1 MLRVDRSLVGRPNSF
16 LETKMF
22 FLAML
27 FLAIGSQMCYFLDM
41 VFRFSQF
48 AGSLSALV
56 ALAACCCR

>member
-1 MLRVDRSLVGRPNSF
+1 MSRLDRSLAGRPTFF

-27 FLAIGSQMCYFLDM
+27 FLAISSQMCYFLDM

-48 AGSLSALV
+48 TGSLSALA